1 MGRAGPC
8 ISDEFMTE
16 SDRIPEQ
23 KKKNII
29 SNHIT
34 FDPKL
39 FFLRKTGWVTA
50 TKHPA
55 TTNVDLHTGTPE
67 TGTGPAAISLSL
79 VKMLQ
84 QCPLAVRVVEL
95 AATLL
100 SRSAKILFLSES
112 KLVPPSAH
120 EGLAHQ
126 GTST

>member
-1 MGRAGPC
+1 M
-8 ISDEFMTE
+8 
-16 SDRIPEQ
+16 
-23 KKKNII
+23 
-29 SNHIT
+29 
-34 FDPKL
+34 
-39 FFLRKTGWVTA
+39 
-50 TKHPA
+50 KHPA

-100 SRSAKILFLSES
+100 SRSVKILFLSES

-126 GTST
+126 GAST